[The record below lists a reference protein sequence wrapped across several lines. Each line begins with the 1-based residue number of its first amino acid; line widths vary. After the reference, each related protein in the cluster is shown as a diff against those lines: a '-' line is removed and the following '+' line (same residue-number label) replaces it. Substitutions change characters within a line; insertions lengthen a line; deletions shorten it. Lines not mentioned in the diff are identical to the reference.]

1 MRSGG
6 GSLALLLLAS
16 SLATAENAHVEIA
29 REPAAIEKDE
39 APKGLEIRVL
49 ARVAGAV
56 VTDRR
61 VLLDY
66 ALEHAEEY
74 KPGVKPKL
82 PRDEFD
88 KAFQRVLTQIMV
100 NEDNKIVGLIRIS
113 DKDVDE
119 SLANLRRT
127 LGAQYKRFLAD
138 YDVDESEL
146 RPLLAEK
153 VLLRKSLGAKV
164 KAATEAAVA
173 TQDGAKE
180 EAPQRAVDEWLRQLR
195 SRYRVQLFKGLT
207 P

>member
-1 MRSGG
+1 MKFGG
-6 GSLALLLLAS
+6 GALLLFAS
-16 SLATAENAHVEIA
+16 TCTWAAEEAHEVA

-61 VLLDY
+61 VMLDY
-66 ALEHAEEY
+66 ALEHPEDY

-119 SLANLRRT
+119 SLANLRRV

-138 YDVDESEL
+138 YDVGESEI

-153 VLLRKSLGAKV
+153 ILLRKSLGAKV
-164 KAATEAAVA
+164 KAATDAAVV

-195 SRYRVQLFKGLT
+195 TRYRVQLFKGLT